1 MSDPTSKSAIQR
13 AVDHVGSQSLLAAQ
27 VGVTQGR
34 VWQWCNGD
42 RVPAERC
49 ADIERVTAGQVT
61 RYDLRPDVFGPA
73 PTEQKVA

>member
-13 AVDHVGSQSLLAAQ
+13 AVDIVGSQSLLASN

-49 ADIERVTAGQVT
+49 ADIERATDGAVT

-73 PTEQKVA
+73 PQGQEAA

>member
-1 MSDPTSKSAIQR
+1 MNDPTSKSAIQR
-13 AVDHVGSQSLLAAQ
+13 AVECAGSQSLLAAQ

-49 ADIERVTAGQVT
+49 ADIERATAGQVT

-73 PTEQKVA
+73 PQGKEAA